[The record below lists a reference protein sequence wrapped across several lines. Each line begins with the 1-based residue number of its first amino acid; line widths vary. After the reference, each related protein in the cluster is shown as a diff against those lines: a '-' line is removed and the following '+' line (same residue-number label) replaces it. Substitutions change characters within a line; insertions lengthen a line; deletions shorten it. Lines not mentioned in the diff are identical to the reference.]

1 MRRQLFSLAAAL
13 VTVAASAGCGLVGN
27 QPAEPSQ
34 KSGRIVV
41 GDKSLQTQSLKCT
54 QTGWDLTIRA
64 NANPGRAL
72 ALLQLG
78 GDVPVVRTVSIE
90 NIDGL
95 SGVSG
100 GDAGKAEASLNGSS
114 AYTITGTAAVSD
126 PATPGQTTDKPFRI
140 DAPC

>member
-1 MRRQLFSLAAAL
+1 MRTRLLGLTAALAAVA
-13 VTVAASAGCGLVGN
+13 VTAGCGLVGN
-27 QPAEPSQ
+27 QPKEPSQ

-41 GDKSLQTQSLKCT
+41 GDKSRQTQSIKCT

-72 ALLQLG
+72 AQLQLG
-78 GDVPVVRTVSIE
+78 GEKPIVRTVAIE

-100 GDAGKAEASLNGSS
+100 GDAGKAEASIKGSS
-114 AYTITGTAAVSD
+114 AYTITGTVAVSD
-126 PATPGQTTDKPFRI
+126 PATPGQTTNMPFRI